1 MSGRQRNPKS
11 SLIIC
16 GERRDFRF
24 LFVLHDESGIRER
37 FRTGSVRPDWPSL
50 SWAKRNHSLD
60 SCSRSG
66 LCLPGRKRCSHDKE
80 HQNDWE
86 FSECHYLITLTGS
99 NWVKRFAS
107 VLASATGS
115 QASSLTRQVGILPA
129 FLLCRLEACR
139 PGQAGKPIFRLRN
152 LTPQRAQNDLT
163 TDLLRR
169 NFSRSRQF
177 MKRYLPFVIVAVIA
191 LATLG
196 SGAMLYRAKRPQL
209 LTIPEDKMLS
219 GKGGAESMHIR
230 GNPDAPITLEE
241 FGDFECPPCGNIAVF
256 IDELAKEYGPRLHI
270 VFRNF
275 PLPNHKYAR
284 EAAVAAE
291 AAGLQG
297 RFWEMHDVLYREQ
310 AVWSKADN
318 VRELFD
324 SYAGMIGLNLDQFK
338 EDMDAEK
345 TKARVDSDHERG
357 DSLGVQSTPTVFIN
371 NRELGPNDRTTDGLR
386 ATIAAAQKQKS

>member
-1 MSGRQRNPKS
+1 
-11 SLIIC
+11 
-16 GERRDFRF
+16 
-24 LFVLHDESGIRER
+24 
-37 FRTGSVRPDWPSL
+37 
-50 SWAKRNHSLD
+50 
-60 SCSRSG
+60 
-66 LCLPGRKRCSHDKE
+66 
-80 HQNDWE
+80 
-86 FSECHYLITLTGS
+86 
-99 NWVKRFAS
+99 
-107 VLASATGS
+107 
-115 QASSLTRQVGILPA
+115 
-129 FLLCRLEACR
+129 
-139 PGQAGKPIFRLRN
+139 
-152 LTPQRAQNDLT
+152 
-163 TDLLRR
+163 
-169 NFSRSRQF
+169 
-177 MKRYLPFVIVAVIA
+177 MKRYLPFIIVGGIA

-209 LTIPEDKMLS
+209 LTIPEDKVLP

-230 GNPDAPITLEE
+230 GNPDAPVTLEE
-241 FGDFECPPCGNIAVF
+241 FGDFQCPPCGNIAVF
-256 IDELAKEYGPRLHI
+256 IDELAKEYGPRLRI

-284 EAAVAAE
+284 EAALAAE

-371 NRELGPNDRTTDGLR
+371 KRQLGPNDRTPDGLR
-386 ATIAAAQKQKS
+386 ATIDAALKEKS